1 MEKYYKVKEEIA
13 VRGGFT
19 PLLRAKTDCGCLL
32 LSERDLRMIS
42 LTLDEKLGALGAV
55 EYDEEADGEAHF
67 GDDPVDDPVDET
79 EDPDESEEIPV
90 DEEGEESPDEEE
102 PVNE

>member
-42 LTLDEKLGALGAV
+42 LTLDEKLCALGAV
-55 EYDEEADGEAHF
+55 EYNEETDGEARF
-67 GDDPVDDPVDET
+67 GDDPVDET

>member
-55 EYDEEADGEAHF
+55 EYDEEAHF